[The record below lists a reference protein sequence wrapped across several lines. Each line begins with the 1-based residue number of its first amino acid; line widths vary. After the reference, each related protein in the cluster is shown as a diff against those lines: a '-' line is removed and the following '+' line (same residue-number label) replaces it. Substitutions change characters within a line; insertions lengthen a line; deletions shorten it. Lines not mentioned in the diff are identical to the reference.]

1 MLFTFPSRY
10 LSAIGLAPVFSLGWS
25 LPPTWGCIPK
35 QPDSTSTDPR
45 PATFDFQALRGSHPL
60 WRAVPSQLRA
70 RRRWIGTVCLSR
82 PQFARS
88 RLNADREI
96 PDLGWFPLRSPLLR
110 ESLLVSFPPLIDMLK
125 FSGWVSL
132 DLRPQKKFA
141 SSRASGLPP
150 DTTTVAADL
159 AGLPSAGQMG
169 EPCAV
174 ESHTNGTRQ
183 FTYEV
188 RAGSNRPEPSPTRPQ
203 RCRSKVTASRRYGVE
218 AQGTTQCQQKRHGP
232 QPNVPRQK
240 TDGAQCAFDD
250 SMIH

>member
-1 MLFTFPSRY
+1 MPYGALT
-10 LSAIGLAPVFSLGWS
+10 LSGVPFQVNFGLASSGS
-25 LPPTWGCIPK
+25 G
-35 QPDSTSTDPR
+35 QSASPDHNSPR
-45 PATFDFQALRGSHPL
+45 RDK
-60 WRAVPSQLRA
+60 
-70 RRRWIGTVCLSR
+70 
-82 PQFARS
+82 
-88 RLNADREI
+88 ADGEI
-96 PDLGWFPLRSPLLR
+96 SDLGFFPLRSPLLR

-174 ESHTNGTRQ
+174 ESHTNGTRR